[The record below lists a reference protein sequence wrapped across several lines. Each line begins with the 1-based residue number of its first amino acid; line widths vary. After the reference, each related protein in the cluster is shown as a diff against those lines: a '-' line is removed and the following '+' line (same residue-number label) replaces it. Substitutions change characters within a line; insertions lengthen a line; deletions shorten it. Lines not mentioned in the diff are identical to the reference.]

1 MIDWWTVQV
10 ETAIMA
16 KNIMIKR
23 DKLYEQKKEKNKTL
37 LKHSMSRILSNI
49 LPVQG

>member
-16 KNIMIKR
+16 KKIMIKR
-23 DKLYEQKKEKNKTL
+23 DKLYEQKKE
-37 LKHSMSRILSNI
+37 MSRILSNI